1 MPIKNR
7 IKGWQYSP
15 LEVCFQIS
23 IYQKRKALKK
33 SHESMPRAEE
43 HLKHGVRSY
52 NYYLGYVCMDVPD
65 KQFTLTNTS
74 STNSFLSMDKKEQT

>member
-1 MPIKNR
+1 
-7 IKGWQYSP
+7 
-15 LEVCFQIS
+15 
-23 IYQKRKALKK
+23 
-33 SHESMPRAEE
+33 MPRAEE

-74 STNSFLSMDKKEQT
+74 STNSFLSMDKKEQTWISHSSTYLSLYRV